1 MPTAARLVAAVIL
14 AAMAWYVSDL
24 IQPLM
29 VEDPPHPRFQ
39 LINAGLGLL
48 VGWTVIGSR
57 ARDTYVA
64 AFAHG
69 LTGAAAWV
77 FWAMLAH
84 STIKMVELSLRKQ
97 YDDAMQA
104 VVGVFEIALKDG
116 QIMGSALVVTTII
129 IVGMGAGLAATWASR
144 RFD

>member
-1 MPTAARLVAAVIL
+1 MPTAARLIAGLIL

-29 VEDPPHPRFQ
+29 SEDPPHAQFK
-39 LINAGLGLL
+39 LINTGLAMLC
-48 VGWTVIGSR
+48 GWIVIGSR
-57 ARDTYVA
+57 ARDTFVA
-64 AFAHG
+64 AIAHG

-84 STIKMVELSLRKQ
+84 SGIKMVEFSLRKQ
-97 YDDAMQA
+97 YDDAMEA
-104 VVGVFEIALKDG
+104 VVGVFEIALKDAL
-116 QIMGSALVVTTII
+116 IMGSSLVIVTII
-129 IVGMGAGLAATWASR
+129 LGGISSALAATWASR